1 MYSGLFVDQVW
12 SILPALELLS
22 LHSGGEQLQCRQDG
36 LNLISFI
43 GVFHF
48 LNFIWACNTVG
59 EIDSR
64 ADSFDEA
71 VARGKDITDLSPD
84 IAEKLEELERDKQ
97 EINELWELKLVEY
110 NQCMDLQ
117 LFYR

>member
-1 MYSGLFVDQVW
+1 MDLTWFCLLVFFIFVK
-12 SILPALELLS
+12 
-22 LHSGGEQLQCRQDG
+22 
-36 LNLISFI
+36 
-43 GVFHF
+43 
-48 LNFIWACNTVG
+48 FIWTSNTVG

>member
-1 MYSGLFVDQVW
+1 MTKSFKTIPKSQKCGYTLYCHINIHIINFV
-12 SILPALELLS
+12 L
-22 LHSGGEQLQCRQDG
+22 
-36 LNLISFI
+36 
-43 GVFHF
+43 
-48 LNFIWACNTVG
+48 G

-84 IAEKLEELERDKQ
+84 IAEKLDDLERDKQ
-97 EINELWELKLVEY
+97 EINELWEAKLVEY